1 VLVVVVVVVVVV
13 VEDEEDDDLNFFF
26 GGGADD
32 ATADLVARALRRA
45 PFLGGSG
52 DDGLLA
58 ALRFMV
64 VVFLRGACA
73 CLLEIFL
80 KSNFFIHLHFIQGAR
95 SWPQHVETPASHARC
110 LLPTPESSHARLL
123 LTTPVSPHAHHH
135 HHLLHLTS

>member
-1 VLVVVVVVVVVV
+1 VLVVVVV

-45 PFLGGSG
+45 PFLEGSG

-73 CLLEIFL
+73 CLVRDIF
-80 KSNFFIHLHFIQGAR
+80 KSNFYFHLYLYQSAR
-95 SWPQHVETPASHARC
+95 SWPQHVETASHARC